1 MRFGEKNDSVLFFC
15 IASFYS
21 VNCLSLSAE
30 TSKDRL
36 VIVKVFQ

>member
-1 MRFGEKNDSVLFFC
+1 MRFGEKNDSVLFC